1 MQDST
6 HSLLFA
12 QTHLVLQCGPVMIC
26 LSKRMAKLPR
36 TERTAITHDGVNGVN
51 GENEDALEEERK
63 GEPMGP

>member
-12 QTHLVLQCGPVMIC
+12 QTHLVLQCEPVIIC
-26 LSKRMAKLPR
+26 LSQRMAKLPR
-36 TERTAITHDGVNGVN
+36 TERTAITDDGVNG
-51 GENEDALEEERK
+51 GNEDALEEERK